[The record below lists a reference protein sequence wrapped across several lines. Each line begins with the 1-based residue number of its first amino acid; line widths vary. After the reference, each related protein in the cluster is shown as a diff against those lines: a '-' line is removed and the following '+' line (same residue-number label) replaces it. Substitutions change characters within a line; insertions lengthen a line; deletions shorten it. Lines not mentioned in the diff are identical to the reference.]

1 MVDPAAR
8 LIFYLSGISSGKGG
22 SFDRTTLG
30 LFLSPTTKGRFVEGV
45 SSEDLEVPPHGE
57 YAQHWPS
64 SHSLL
69 VGIMALRCPSA
80 FLSPR
85 PAETTPYLS

>member
-30 LFLSPTTKGRFVEGV
+30 LFLSPTTKGTLPSFFPTFQRLCKPSGLCGLPPPPSLV
-45 SSEDLEVPPHGE
+45 SP
-57 YAQHWPS
+57 
-64 SHSLL
+64 L
-69 VGIMALRCPSA
+69 VFKRALRGGGQQRGPGGA
-80 FLSPR
+80 
-85 PAETTPYLS
+85 TTR